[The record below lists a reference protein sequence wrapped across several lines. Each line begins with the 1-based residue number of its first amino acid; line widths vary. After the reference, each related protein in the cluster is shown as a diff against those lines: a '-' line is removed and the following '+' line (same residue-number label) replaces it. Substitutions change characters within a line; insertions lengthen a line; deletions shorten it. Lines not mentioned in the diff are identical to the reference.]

1 MFKLEILAYHFF
13 LVACVLFNSLTVPG
27 SESKLLKCY
36 RAEPGEGGYSGFQVT
51 GMIEGF
57 FWV

>member
-1 MFKLEILAYHFF
+1 M
-13 LVACVLFNSLTVPG
+13 LFNSLTVPG
-27 SESKLLKCY
+27 SESKLLNSY
-36 RAEPGEGGYSGFQVT
+36 FAESRGGGGYSGFQET